1 MLLTGHTEVT
11 GALKA
16 SFVGANM
23 VNLSAVLLRAGPSP
37 LACTAHIGLSHGGL
51 LMSDAA
57 DSVGATWHMHHILQ
71 PNLPSQCEP
80 LTFSRS
86 THMVREG
93 SFSRTARTV
102 LQPLGP
108 VPRAAAGVGAGAC
121 VVGTVV
127 PTEGACAP
135 KGPDASPGGNAW
147 LGGEAAGTDAAGPAA
162 GAAVGAA
169 PRGNW
174 KIVGMVPLDVAEMAP
189 LQLHSLHQLSS
200 PASSHNFDH
209 LCVTKA

>member
-1 MLLTGHTEVT
+1 MWTLVPQRTLQCAIGHGPLQQHYRSCVLLAGRTEVT

-37 LACTAHIGLSHGGL
+37 LACTAHIGLGHGGCH
-51 LMSDAA
+51 
-57 DSVGATWHMHHILQ
+57 ATTLPIASEPHGTCIIACSFDH
-71 PNLPSQCEP
+71 PSQCTP
-80 LTFSRS
+80 LTLSRS

-93 SFSRTARTV
+93 SFSRTASTV

-127 PTEGACAP
+127 PTAGACAP
-135 KGPDASPGGNAW
+135 RGPEASPGGNAW
-147 LGGEAAGTDAAGPAA
+147 LGGEAAGTGAVGPAA
-162 GAAVGAA
+162 GAAAGASS
-169 PRGNW
+169 RGN
-174 KIVGMVPLDVAEMAP
+174 
-189 LQLHSLHQLSS
+189 
-200 PASSHNFDH
+200 
-209 LCVTKA
+209 